1 MKQQQHA
8 QNERT
13 QTFTNTI
20 YEIRCNVDEKF
31 SDIVDRV
38 NTISS
43 ISMLN
48 KLPVALTLPP
58 FREVQAA
65 VTNIVNASREQAVAA
80 AREAGELM
88 REAVEDTVDDLT
100 DLIPE
105 EAGALF
111 STLEP
116 LVGLWRDFVKGKMAR
131 AETHRVREVVAFSS
145 MIFMHAVQS
154 LDDDDDGLSLEIEAT
169 LMRRRVFEPRGT
181 VRRIL
186 ESSDLSREMFEF
198 SCIVPADAPVS
209 SLEQFNEVQ
218 KHNLALQTK
227 MGDMQKQNED
237 MQTKMGDMQKQNAD
251 MQVKLTRMITLLEK
265 GNSGAPPAVEQ
276 ANGVGDG
283 SSSAKFAF
291 EASKDG
297 IQRELDARFLALE
310 EMEARA
316 TEMADD
322 PLAKQLALTE
332 CLRLR
337 KELVAA
343 CSRVQDIGQAL
354 GVVVRFLSGMT
365 GKLDTMN
372 GKLDSLQS
380 QISVLHEEMR
390 RLTHRPVLE
399 EFKERR
405 DKLLRRHHKLRDKVH
420 VPIEGVHSGGNGRFE
435 VSESNTAFDLMHEV
449 DETFLKRSGAAQR
462 VKGDTHL
469 QPTVLLLSGPAGS
482 GKVRSTTANAT
493 AMFHVDRKM
502 TRSVAVHLRG

>member
-1 MKQQQHA
+1 
-8 QNERT
+8 
-13 QTFTNTI
+13 
-20 YEIRCNVDEKF
+20 
-31 SDIVDRV
+31 
-38 NTISS
+38 
-43 ISMLN
+43 
-48 KLPVALTLPP
+48 
-58 FREVQAA
+58 
-65 VTNIVNASREQAVAA
+65 
-80 AREAGELM
+80 
-88 REAVEDTVDDLT
+88 
-100 DLIPE
+100 
-105 EAGALF
+105 
-111 STLEP
+111 
-116 LVGLWRDFVKGKMAR
+116 
-131 AETHRVREVVAFSS
+131 
-145 MIFMHAVQS
+145 
-154 LDDDDDGLSLEIEAT
+154 
-169 LMRRRVFEPRGT
+169 
-181 VRRIL
+181 
-186 ESSDLSREMFEF
+186 
-198 SCIVPADAPVS
+198 
-209 SLEQFNEVQ
+209 
-218 KHNLALQTK
+218 
-227 MGDMQKQNED
+227 
-237 MQTKMGDMQKQNAD
+237 
-251 MQVKLTRMITLLEK
+251 
-265 GNSGAPPAVEQ
+265 
-276 ANGVGDG
+276 
-283 SSSAKFAF
+283 
-291 EASKDG
+291 
-297 IQRELDARFLALE
+297 
-310 EMEARA
+310 MEARA